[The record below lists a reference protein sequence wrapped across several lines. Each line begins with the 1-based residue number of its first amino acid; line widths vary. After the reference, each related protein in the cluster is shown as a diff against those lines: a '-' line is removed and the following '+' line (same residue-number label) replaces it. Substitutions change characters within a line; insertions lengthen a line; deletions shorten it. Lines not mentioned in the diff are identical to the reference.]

1 MEADLFPPGRAVL
14 VVCNPPWVPARPTSA
29 LEQAVFDPD
38 SSMLRGFLAG
48 VAEHLIAGG
57 EAWLVLSDLAER
69 LGLRS
74 RDELLEWI
82 KQGGLKVV
90 ERIDTRPTHKKI
102 TDENDPLHAARA
114 AEVTSLWRLAAV

>member
-1 MEADLFPPGRAVL
+1 
-14 VVCNPPWVPARPTSA
+14 
-29 LEQAVFDPD
+29 VFDPD

-82 KQGGLKVV
+82 KLGGLNVV

-102 TDENDPLHAARA
+102 TDENDPLHTARA
-114 AEVTSLWRLAAV
+114 SEVTSLWRLTTM